1 MTDDCTDCGTFAR
14 SAPDGYDYSKALDL
28 LNERVDMTDEQRDL
42 AKAHL
47 DKVRDSQLKEGEQQ

>member
-14 SAPDGYDYSKALDL
+14 SAPADYDYSKALDL

-42 AKAHL
+42 AKAYL
-47 DKVRDSQLKEGEQQ
+47 DKVRDSQFKEGEQQ